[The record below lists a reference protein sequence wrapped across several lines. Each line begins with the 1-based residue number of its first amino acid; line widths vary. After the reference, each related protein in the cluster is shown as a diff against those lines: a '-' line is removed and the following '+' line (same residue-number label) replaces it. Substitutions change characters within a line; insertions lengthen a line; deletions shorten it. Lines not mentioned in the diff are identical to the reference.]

1 MIRQHPQFMVN
12 CGLSQKGEYTFASSV
27 ITLPLRSRYSRSTS
41 THKGRGVGL
50 PHTRAPTIFSLGKMF
65 GHRNEQNQLLSCAG
79 VIQYDGHAVI
89 GLVIVHPSC
98 QGMGLGRSLMLR
110 CMEEV
115 PAEVPIML
123 IATPQGQ
130 PLYEKLGFT
139 VVDSIHKYICERYTS
154 VSFQNQLAQLET
166 GNIVPMG
173 PADVE
178 AVIQLDAQATG
189 SLRADF
195 VRARMKQ
202 AKSCV
207 VATDASSGIIGYG
220 FSIPGPV
227 HLIAG
232 PIVAANHLVASRIID
247 QLASQH
253 EGSIRID
260 VPAENAS
267 FLTQLEAC
275 GFVKSSQPPVMIART
290 CDMPKRNGTYY
301 GIASQFLG

>member
-1 MIRQHPQFMVN
+1 MQ
-12 CGLSQKGEYTFASSV
+12 A
-27 ITLPLRSRYSRSTS
+27 LPLQYLSEADIPDLLALTKAVEWDY
-41 THKGRGVGL
+41 HAPEL
-50 PHTRAPTIFSLGKMF
+50 HTLFSLGKIF

-98 QGMGLGRSLMLR
+98 QGMGLGHTLMIR

-115 PAEVPIML
+115 PADVPIML

-139 VVDSIHKYICERYTS
+139 QVDSVHKYICGSYVPHPLQE
-154 VSFQNQLAQLET
+154 QLEQMEAW
-166 GNIVPMG
+166 NVVPMS
-173 PADVE
+173 PADEE
-178 AVIQLDAQATG
+178 AVIHLDAQATG
-189 SLRADF
+189 SCRADF

-207 VATDASSGIIGYG
+207 VATDASGTITGYG

-232 PIVAANHLVASRIID
+232 PIVAPNHLVASRIID
-247 QLASQH
+247 QLASTHQ
-253 EGSIRID
+253 GSIRID
-260 VPAENAS
+260 VPNENAS
-267 FLTQLEAC
+267 FMTHLEKC
-275 GFVKSSQPPVMIART
+275 GFVKSNQPPVMIARASR
-290 CDMPKRNGTYY
+290 MPQRNGTYY